1 MKPEHVIQ
9 LPNIRYLPK
18 LQELA
23 SKAYLQL
30 KYNFNSRIM
39 SRYLCDYLNKA
50 VYCPCSNVSVS
61 KKMFDET
68 KVKLQPLWRRR
79 HMFLAEYDLKKF
91 SKNPIAP
98 RGTDFIVPQL
108 EFCCSFK

>member
-1 MKPEHVIQ
+1 MTSLFKRMQENPFTMKPEHVIQ

-30 KYNFNSRIM
+30 RFNYHNRMM

-50 VYCPCSNVSVS
+50 VYCPCSNVSNS
-61 KKMFDET
+61 
-68 KVKLQPLWRRR
+68 
-79 HMFLAEYDLKKF
+79 
-91 SKNPIAP
+91 
-98 RGTDFIVPQL
+98 
-108 EFCCSFK
+108 